1 MMSRAAIY
9 KAIYDRFCQPLL
21 KQLEDPVGSQEE
33 CLRQI
38 LDRAKGTLFGKDHGF
53 GDIKSIEEYQRRVRV
68 STYSSMQPY
77 LARTMQGEENVLFPD
92 RIVCFLIT
100 SGTTGDPKLY
110 PFGEQ
115 GSEEVLVDAVRTGT
129 FYIVHNNRYD
139 LLDGPRLRFPAPSV
153 VGQKV
158 GKYQVAFISGAL
170 SVAPI
175 PSQLSLLAQADRR
188 AIPPDDVLNEM
199 DWNKRFYLTA
209 RYAVA
214 ADVRA
219 VTGVSSNIVSLL
231 RKISTGFVDQLLAD
245 PAVDPATKERLRQS
259 TQDGV
264 LDLRK
269 LWPNF
274 RVVFHSGV
282 SVTPYRRVIHE
293 LLGDV
298 DLWEAYG
305 ATEGWFGTQVYMDK
319 GIFPYVDRIFYE
331 FVPEDG
337 KDSSPVVLSEVRT
350 GTPYRVIVTTR
361 GGFYRYDI
369 GDLIE
374 FTSASPP
381 SFRVIGRK
389 NSLVSLAGERMAEEL
404 FLRTLERACA
414 QRGTNFVDF
423 ALLPEVSANAIRYL
437 LFIEFTQVPRNLEEF
452 TSFVDERLGLANIM
466 YGAQRQANVI
476 ARPAI
481 IPVQPGGFEVL
492 LQRRRKVLGQTKV
505 PRLLTPEMAA
515 LLPRLAAKVSQDR
528 RAARTSRPRMR

>member
-1 MMSRAAIY
+1 MSRAAIY

-21 KQLEDPVGSQEE
+21 KHLEDPAGSQEE

-53 GDIKSIEEYQRRVRV
+53 GDVKSVEEYQRRVPIT
-68 STYSSMQPY
+68 TYSSMQPY
-77 LARTMQGEENVLFPD
+77 IAKTMQGEENILFPD
-92 RIVCFLIT
+92 KIICFLIT

-115 GSEEVLVDAVRTGT
+115 GSEEIIVDAVRTGT
-129 FYIVHNNRYD
+129 FYIVHNDRYD
-139 LLDGPRLRFPAPSV
+139 LLDGPRLRFPAPAV

-170 SVAPI
+170 SVAPV
-175 PSQLSLLAQADRR
+175 PPQLSLLAQRERR
-188 AIPPDDVLNEM
+188 VVPPDEVLNEL

-219 VTGVSSNIVSLL
+219 VTGVTSNVVSLL
-231 RKISTGFVDQLLAD
+231 RNISTSFLDQLLAD
-245 PAVDPATKERLRQS
+245 PAVDEATKTKLRQS
-259 TQDGV
+259 AQDKV

-282 SVTPYRRVIHE
+282 SVAPYRRVLHD

-305 ATEGWFGTQVYMDK
+305 ATEGWFGTQIYMGKD
-319 GIFPYVDRIFYE
+319 IFPYVDRVFYE
-331 FVPEDG
+331 FVPDG
-337 KDSSPVVLSEVRT
+337 EKDSDPLLLSEVKV

-374 FTSASPP
+374 FTATGPP
-381 SFRVIGRK
+381 AFRVIGRK
-389 NSLVSLAGERMAEEL
+389 NSLVSLAGERMADEL

-414 QRGTNFVDF
+414 QRGIGFVDF
-423 ALLPEVSANAIRYL
+423 ALLPEVSAQLIRYH
-437 LFIEFTQVPRNLEEF
+437 LFIEFTQVPKDLEEF

-466 YGAQRQANVI
+466 YGAQRQANVL
-476 ARPAI
+476 ARPVI

-492 LQRRRKVLGQTKV
+492 LQRQKKVLGQTKV
-505 PRLLTPEMAA
+505 PRLLTAEMAG
-515 LLPRLAAKVSQDR
+515 LVPRLQFRSLPKKGAENRVR
-528 RAARTSRPRMR
+528 RRTR

>member
-1 MMSRAAIY
+1 MSRAAIY
-9 KAIYDRFCQPLL
+9 KAIYDRFCEPLL
-21 KQLEDPVGSQEE
+21 KRLEDPGGSQEE

-38 LDRAKGTLFGKDHGF
+38 LDRARGTLFGKDHQL
-53 GDIKSIEEYQRRVRV
+53 GDIKSVEEYQENVPIT
-68 STYSSMQPY
+68 TYSSMQPY
-77 LARTMQGEENVLFPD
+77 IAKTMQGEENVLFPD
-92 RIVCFLIT
+92 KIACFLIT

-115 GSEEVLVDAVRTGT
+115 GSEEILVDAVRTGT
-129 FYIVHNNRYD
+129 FYIVHNDRYD

-170 SVAPI
+170 SVAPV
-175 PSQLSLLAQADRR
+175 PPQLGLLAQSERR
-188 AIPPDDVLNEM
+188 VVPPDEVLNEL

-219 VTGVSSNIVSLL
+219 VTGVTSNVVSLL
-231 RKISTGFVDQLLAD
+231 RKISTGFLDQLLAD
-245 PAVDPATKERLRQS
+245 PAVDEATKTKLRRS
-259 TQDGV
+259 AQDGV
-264 LDLRK
+264 LGLRK

-282 SVTPYRRVIHE
+282 SITPFRRALHD

-305 ATEGWFGTQVYMDK
+305 ATEGWFGTQIYKDK
-319 GIFPYVDRIFYE
+319 DIFPYVDRVFYE
-331 FVPEDG
+331 FVPDEG
-337 KDSSPVVLSEVRT
+337 KDSDPVLLSEVKV
-350 GTPYRVIVTTR
+350 GIPYRVFVTTR

-374 FTSASPP
+374 FTATGPP
-381 SFRVIGRK
+381 AFRVIGRK
-389 NSLVSLAGERMAEEL
+389 NSLVSLAGERMADEL

-414 QRGTNFVDF
+414 QRGTSFVDF
-423 ALLPEVSANAIRYL
+423 ALLPEVSAEIIRYH
-437 LFIEFTQVPRNLEEF
+437 LFVEFTQVPENLEDF

-466 YGAQRQANVI
+466 YGAQRQANVL
-476 ARPAI
+476 ARLVI
-481 IPVQPGGFEVL
+481 IPVQSGGFEVL
-492 LQRRRKVLGQTKV
+492 LQRQKKVLGQTKV
-505 PRLLTPEMAA
+505 PRLLTPETAR
-515 LLPRLAAKVSQDR
+515 LVPRLEPKTAPKRGMKKGV
-528 RAARTSRPRMR
+528 RPRTQ

>member
-1 MMSRAAIY
+1 MSRAAIY

-21 KQLEDPVGSQEE
+21 KQLEDPAGSQEE

-38 LDRAKGTLFGKDHGF
+38 LDRAKGTLFGKDHGL
-53 GDIKSIEEYQRRVRV
+53 GDIESVEEYQQRVPIT
-68 STYSSMQPY
+68 TYSSLQPY
-77 LARTMQGEENVLFPD
+77 IARTMKGEENILFPD
-92 RIVCFLIT
+92 KIACFLIT

-115 GSEEVLVDAVRTGT
+115 GSEEILVDAVRTGT
-129 FYIVHNNRYD
+129 FYIVHNDRYD

-175 PSQLSLLAQADRR
+175 PTQLSLLAQAERR
-188 AIPPDDVLNEM
+188 VIPPDEVLNEL
-199 DWNKRFYLTA
+199 DWSKRFYLTA

-219 VTGVSSNIVSLL
+219 VTGVSSNVVSLL
-231 RKISTGFVDQLLAD
+231 RKISTGFLDQLLAD
-245 PAVDPATKERLRQS
+245 PAVDDVTKTKLRRS
-259 TQDGV
+259 AQDGI

-282 SVTPYRRVIHE
+282 SITPYRRVFHD
-293 LLGDV
+293 LLGDA

-305 ATEGWFGTQVYMDK
+305 ATEGWFGTQIYMDK
-319 GIFPYVDRIFYE
+319 DIFPYVDRVFYE
-331 FVPEDG
+331 FVPDDK
-337 KDSSPVVLSEVRT
+337 KDSEPVLLSEVKV
-350 GTPYRVIVTTR
+350 GTQYRVIVTTR
-361 GGFYRYDI
+361 GGLYRYDM
-369 GDLIE
+369 GDLVE
-374 FTSASPP
+374 FTATGPP
-381 SFRVIGRK
+381 AFRVIGRK

-414 QRGTNFVDF
+414 QRGTGFVDF
-423 ALLPEVSANAIRYL
+423 ALLPEVSAETIRYH
-437 LFIEFTQVPRNLEEF
+437 LFVEFTQVPQDLEEF

-466 YGAQRQANVI
+466 YGAQRQANVL
-476 ARPAI
+476 ARPVI
-481 IPVQPGGFEVL
+481 IPVQPDGFEVL
-492 LQRRRKVLGQTKV
+492 LQRQKKVLGQTKV
-505 PRLLTPEMAA
+505 PRLLTPEMAR
-515 LLPRLAAKVSQDR
+515 LLPRLEPKIAPK
-528 RAARTSRPRMR
+528 PRMKKGVRTRTR